1 MKFSFGK
8 LVVALLVILFAV
20 DLFMRFLP
28 AERFTFRAWEAMS
41 LNHGRPGIFAPNR
54 SYFNPRSSGDLAHIG
69 NYPELRQFRPESFT
83 TDGCGNRNKPDIFD
97 GKPADVILLGDS
109 FIVGSGVDDEH
120 TLSGQLQ
127 QLGGLKAYNAGG
139 ADVDQSGW
147 ILALAKK
154 LKMNQTGQGTIILDY
169 LERSPV
175 RKRLVPDKYD
185 WLAEADTLC
194 HPKPLWQTR
203 GGWLTILTNIAT
215 VSPLEVYSRD
225 LLQMLQNDVILPNA
239 YKTGVVRETLSNGSP
254 ILFYPEEVDSEY
266 ATRDVDGP
274 IQYWKQLS
282 DKLAEAHL
290 KFVLLMVPNK
300 YTIYYPMLRE
310 PARGQPQGARYL
322 KALES
327 RLGQE
332 GIPVINLTDEY
343 MEAAAREFQQGR
355 YIYWLD
361 DTHWNAEGI
370 EIAAKAILKK
380 RQRSN

>member
-1 MKFSFGK
+1 MKFSFGR

-20 DLFMRFLP
+20 DFFMRFLP

-41 LNHGRPGIFAPNR
+41 LYHGRPGIFAPNR
-54 SYFNPRSSGDLAHIG
+54 RYFNPRSSGDLAHIG

-83 TDGCGNRNKPDIFD
+83 TDGCGNRN
-97 GKPADVILLGDS
+97 ASDVFGGEPPKFMLLGDS

-127 QLGGLKAYNAGG
+127 QLGSLKAYNAGG

-154 LKMNQTGQGTIILDY
+154 LKMDQTGQGTVILDY

-194 HPKPLWQTR
+194 NPKPLWQTR
-203 GGWLTILTNIAT
+203 GGWLTIFRNIAT
-215 VSPLEVYSRD
+215 VSPLEVYSRN

-266 ATRDVDGP
+266 ATRDVEGP

-300 YTIYYPMLRE
+300 YTIYYPMLRD
-310 PARGQPQGARYL
+310 PARGQPQGSRYL

-343 MEAAAREFQQGR
+343 MQSAAREFPQGR

-370 EIAAKAILKK
+370 EIAAKAILKE
-380 RQRSN
+380 R